1 MSAKLLAPRGSAP
14 YGVDM
19 TVVQLDRN
27 SERWLHAVPDSAPV
41 AIFIL
46 AGEEPL
52 GRAELEQ
59 LAADVSRSLK
69 GECEPIDSPAP
80 PAGDSIAVHLDHAAR
95 RLVIAGDEVPL
106 THLEFELLAYLV
118 RNKSRAVTRTELM
131 ERVWN
136 YQVAA
141 SDRTVDVHVR
151 RLRRKLAGA
160 LRLATVR
167 GYGYR
172 FDGWYET
179 APSHLAGISRR

>member
-1 MSAKLLAPRGSAP
+1 
-14 YGVDM
+14 M

-27 SERWLHAVPDSAPV
+27 SEQWLHAVPDSAPV

-59 LAADVSRSLK
+59 LAEEVSRSLK
-69 GECEPIDSPAP
+69 REGREIENPVPLAIS
-80 PAGDSIAVHLDHAAR
+80 STVRLDHVAR
-95 RLVIAGDEVPL
+95 RLVVDGIEVPL
-106 THLEFELLAYLV
+106 THLEFELLAYLLH
-118 RNKSRAVTRTELM
+118 NKGRAVTRTELM
-131 ERVWN
+131 EQVWN

-151 RLRRKLAGA
+151 RLRRKLPGT
-160 LRLATVR
+160 LRLTTVR

-172 FDGWYET
+172 FDGWGET
-179 APSHLAGISRR
+179 AATALAGIPRG